1 MSYGWI
7 IDTDKVTSGHFPWER
22 DDKGT
27 IGPGAITPEHE
38 AALNAGEGEEWRAY
52 CDDGARFYTGR
63 IVGEYD
69 GFEPLED
76 FARPNA
82 GATDIRYLHGGQW
95 RSL

>member
-7 IDTDKVTSGHFPWER
+7 IDDDKVTSGGPGDR
-22 DDKGT
+22 DDNGT
-27 IGPGAITPEHE
+27 MGPGAITPDHQ
-38 AALNAGEGEEWRAY
+38 AALKAGEGEKWKAY
-52 CDDGARFYTGR
+52 DDDGEHYYTGR

-76 FARPNA
+76 FAMPNA
-82 GATDIRYLHGGQW
+82 GAVEIKYLHDGQW